1 MKIIVWTTWTAGSAA
16 IAAIWL
22 ISEIVLGRMTRST
35 GPEARQ
41 RDRSSLR
48 ILWITLAAAIA
59 VGVYLGLYGVGFVA
73 SGSRIVSIVG
83 LVLIV
88 LGMALRWVAIVTLR
102 RYFTSNVSIQAGHEL
117 VNRGLYR
124 IVRHPSY
131 TGSLLSFVGFGL
143 TFANWLSTLVIFVPV
158 FCAFLYRITVEERV
172 LTAHFG
178 DRYVKYCQTTKR
190 LVPGIY

>member
-1 MKIIVWTTWTAGSAA
+1 MA
-16 IAAIWL
+16 
-22 ISEIVLGRMTRST
+22 M
-35 GPEARQ
+35 
-41 RDRSSLR
+41 
-48 ILWITLAAAIA
+48 A
-59 VGVYLGLYGVGFVA
+59 VGIYLGLHGIGFIA
-73 SGSRIVSIVG
+73 YGSRIVSIVG

-88 LGMALRWVAIVTLR
+88 LGMALRWIAIATLR
-102 RYFTSNVSIQAGHEL
+102 RYFTSNVSIQQGHEL

-131 TGSLLSFVGFGL
+131 SGSLLSFVGIGL

-172 LTAHFG
+172 LTADFG

>member
-1 MKIIVWTTWTAGSAA
+1 MIVWSFIPIPAAA
-16 IAAIWL
+16 ISAVWL
-22 ISEIVLGRMTRST
+22 VSEIILGRMTRST

-48 ILWITLAAAIA
+48 ILWITLAAAIT
-59 VGVYLGLYGVGFVA
+59 VGIYLGLHGIGFIA
-73 SGSRIVSIVG
+73 YGSRIVSIVG

-88 LGMALRWVAIVTLR
+88 LGMALRWVAIATLR

-131 TGSLLSFVGFGL
+131 AGSLLSFLGFGL
-143 TFANWLSTLVIFVPV
+143 TFANWLSVLVIFVPV
-158 FCAFLYRITVEERV
+158 FCAFLYRITVEEHA
-172 LTAHFG
+172 LTTHFG
-178 DRYVKYCQTTKR
+178 DRYTNYCRTTKR
-190 LVPGIY
+190 LIPGVY